1 MLRRDPTRIELRA
14 DDLVDFERSREE
26 YLESKA
32 KLKDQHRKF
41 RSATTGPPPTP
52 AGRDLRSTTASGS
65 GTSSGVNN
73 SREPRPDPFEIAQQ
87 ERKGKSTAERVLAR
101 ATFSTYS
108 PTCLAA
114 VHDGKV
120 AYTADKF
127 PHLKRDHSFKKLSE
141 KDISYFKSI
150 LASSSIT
157 QDEEDLEIFNS
168 DWLRKYRGQSKLVL
182 KPSSTEQVSK
192 ILKYCNENRLAVVP
206 QGGNTGLVGKVEKYD
221 KEMQKQMLHATH
233 NAIYFITGGSVPV
246 FDEIVVSMSSMNS
259 IRNFDPVSGAL
270 VCDAGCILEVLDK
283 YLEERGYIMPLDLGA
298 KGSCHIGGNVSTNA
312 GGLRLLRYGSL
323 HGTVLG
329 LEVVL
334 PDGTILDNL
343 STLRK
348 DNTGYDLK
356 QLFIGAEGT
365 LGIVTGV
372 SILSPKRSKAINVAL
387 LGLNSFDQI
396 QATFKRSKDELSE
409 ILSAFEFWD
418 QEAIKLVKEHLV
430 AGAKDPL
437 QSTYPFYV
445 LVETSGSNKDHDD
458 YKLNNFLEGLMSDDI
473 VQDGVVAQDTTQIHN
488 LWAIREGIP
497 EACSKAGAVYKYDI
511 SMPVPVLYKAVE
523 DMKERLVSKEVIGD
537 GKLFTSVIGYGHVG
551 DGNLHLNVAANEFS
565 QEATNLIEP
574 FVFEWAAKH
583 AGSIS
588 AEHGLGV
595 SRNNHLH
602 YSKSPTMIQLMIKF
616 KQLID
621 PNGIMNPYK
630 YLPDV

>member
-1 MLRRDPTRIELRA
+1 MLRFQHSLRA
-14 DDLVDFERSREE
+14 LSR
-26 YLESKA
+26 LR
-32 KLKDQHRKF
+32 LQHPI
-41 RSATTGPPPTP
+41 PP
-52 AGRDLRSTTASGS
+52 SS
-65 GTSSGVNN
+65 TSS
-73 SREPRPDPFEIAQQ
+73 
-87 ERKGKSTAERVLAR
+87 LATR
-101 ATFSTYS
+101 TTFSTYA
-108 PTCLAA
+108 PLRFAETLPKKA
-114 VHDGKV
+114 G
-120 AYTADKF
+120 YTADKF
-127 PHLKRDHSFKKLSE
+127 PHIKRDQSFNKLSE
-141 KDISYFKSI
+141 KDIAYFQSI
-150 LASSSIT
+150 LAPSGIA
-157 QDEEDLEIFNS
+157 QDEEDLERYNN
-168 DWLRKYRGQSKLVL
+168 DWLGKYRGQSKLVL
-182 KPSSTEQVSK
+182 KPNSTEQVSK
-192 ILKYCNENRLAVVP
+192 ILKYCNDNKLAVVP
-206 QGGNTGLVGKVEKYD
+206 QGGNTGLVG
-221 KEMQKQMLHATH
+221 
-233 NAIYFITGGSVPV
+233 GSVPV
-246 FDEIVVSMSSMNS
+246 FDEIVVSLSNMNS
-259 IRNFDPVSGAL
+259 VRSFDSVSGAL

-387 LGLNSFDQI
+387 LGLDSYDQV
-396 QATFKRSKDELSE
+396 QAAFKRSKDELSE

-418 QEAIKLVKEHLV
+418 QEAIKLVKQHLV
-430 AGAKDPL
+430 AGAHDPL
-437 QSTYPFYV
+437 QSIYPFYV
-445 LVETSGSNKDHDD
+445 LIETSGSNKDHDD
-458 YKLNNFLEGLMSDDI
+458 EKLNNFLEKLLGDNI
-473 VQDGVVAQDTTQIHN
+473 VQDGVVAQDSTQIHN

-511 SMPVPVLYKAVE
+511 SMPISVIYEAVE
-523 DMKERLVSKEVIGD
+523 DVKKRLVGKEVMGD

-551 DGNLHLNVAANEFS
+551 DGNLHLNVAAKEYCE
-565 QEATNLIEP
+565 EATDLIEP
-574 FVFEWAAKH
+574 FIFEWIANH

-588 AEHGLGV
+588 AEHGLGT

-602 YSKSPTMIQLMIKF
+602 FSKSPSMIQLMKAF
-616 KQLID
+616 KKLID

-630 YLPDV
+630 YLPDA